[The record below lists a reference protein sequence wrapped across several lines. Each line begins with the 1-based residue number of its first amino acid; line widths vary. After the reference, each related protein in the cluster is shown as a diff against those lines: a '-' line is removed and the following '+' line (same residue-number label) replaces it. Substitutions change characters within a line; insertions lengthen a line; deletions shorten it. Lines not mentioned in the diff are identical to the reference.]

1 MESFMLSYKEYKFL
15 NNLEIKAE
23 SKKDEG
29 KDEDKEK
36 SSKGLTA
43 AQKKLPKALQDAIL
57 AKQGKSV
64 SKGKD
69 EDDEKDDEKDEEK
82 DEEKEKS
89 SKGLTAAQKKL
100 PKALQDAILAKQGKG
115 GSEGKKEESSWWK
128 SVSSMFDTDSD
139 HKNWDGGWGEIVEAR
154 HF

>member
-1 MESFMLSYKEYKFL
+1 MLSYKEYKFL

-57 AKQGKSV
+57 AKQGKGG
-64 SKGKD
+64 SKGKNED
-69 EDDEKDDEKDEEK
+69 EAEKK
-82 DEEKEKS
+82 DEEKEES

-115 GSEGKKEESSWWK
+115 GNEGKKEESSWWK

-139 HKNWDGGWGEIVEAR
+139 HKNWDGGWGEIREAR
-154 HF
+154 HFQSEKF

>member
-1 MESFMLSYKEYKFL
+1 MLSYKEYKFL

-57 AKQGKSV
+57 AKQGKGG

-69 EDDEKDDEKDEEK
+69 EDEAEKKDEEN
-82 DEEKEKS
+82 EES

-115 GSEGKKEESSWWK
+115 GSKKKCGKYMNEEESSWWK

-139 HKNWDGGWGEIVEAR
+139 HKNWDGGWGEIGEAR

>member
-1 MESFMLSYKEYKFL
+1 MLSYKEYKFL

-29 KDEDKEK
+29 KDEE
-36 SSKGLTA
+36 
-43 AQKKLPKALQDAIL
+43 
-57 AKQGKSV
+57 
-64 SKGKD
+64 KGKG
-69 EDDEKDDEKDEEK
+69 
-82 DEEKEKS
+82 

-115 GSEGKKEESSWWK
+115 GSEEKKCGKYMNEEESSWWK

-139 HKNWDGGWGEIVEAR
+139 HKNWDGGWGDRRSSAFLE
-154 HF
+154 